1 MTNHCTK
8 ADSSKEEIGR
18 SVALPVLDSKQSGAP
33 KMGRTKI
40 GRWRA
45 IVLIMV
51 NVLMVAHLIQWLIM
65 GMTVSPIEPSEA
77 METLEVGVINAGAI
91 MFLLA
96 FLSTLILGRFF
107 CGWLCHVVALQDLC
121 AYMMTSIGIR
131 PKPFRSRLLIYFPFA
146 LGMYMFVWPS
156 FKRIALAPAL
166 DSAGIDWPAW
176 LRPVEPIHQY
186 SSALIVD
193 DFWATMP
200 PWFIAVPFL
209 FICGFAAVYFLGAK
223 GFCTYGCPYAAFFKP
238 LDKVAPLRIRVN
250 DDCHQCGHCTSACTS
265 NVRVNE
271 EVLDFGMVV
280 DAGCMKTLDCVSACP
295 NDALSLGFGKVA
307 LGAKPTSPETY
318 EKSKAKKARRYD
330 MSLKQELLA
339 AVLMLWFFFATRGML
354 DAVPMLMAGGLAAIA
369 VMLVMTSIKILSTP
383 NARLYSLTLKNQ
395 NKIKPWG
402 MVVILL
408 ALVMIVGSAW
418 SGTARANRW
427 RGDVLFA
434 GSEVPATILLR
445 EEFMASPEQAS
456 KARKAV
462 SAYQRA
468 DSIAHGGFGWKLNPE
483 HRLRMSYFLTMLGR
497 FDESVEQ
504 MMLVIDEGNPT
515 DEFVMQ
521 LSQLK
526 MRAIA
531 ANPPADVDD
540 SMMNIY
546 TSDQRVA
553 IYAYALQRHPNLHGI
568 RNEIARSAYARGDMA
583 IARAYWDID
592 TYDDDPYY
600 YLAMGAYAGFTG
612 QIEAAQIALRES
624 SRLALSEL
632 DRPAEMLI
640 NIANTSMNFQ
650 LRDLALDLAQQAVD
664 HPSADGLTWLS
675 AGEVANA
682 FGRLELGRER
692 AYKALELPRADRS
705 LVMAR
710 AAGVIIREGDTD
722 QARELLTQ
730 AAAKSDD
737 PFEVLYIAKGMITGG
752 SAMSDMELVTRG
764 VDFIGQITSEHP
776 DIPFFGYEYGQA
788 LYSVGRTEESLA
800 ELTRVAESDIRN
812 PVMASRV
819 ALLHQMLG
827 NEAQYE
833 AWTNEANKRQMA
845 LDSQ

>member
-1 MTNHCTK
+1 M
-8 ADSSKEEIGR
+8 
-18 SVALPVLDSKQSGAP
+18 
-33 KMGRTKI
+33 MGRTKI

-45 IVLIMV
+45 SVLILV
-51 NVLMVAHLIQWLIM
+51 NVLMIAHLIQWLIV

-166 DSAGIDWPAW
+166 ASVGMDWPAW

-200 PWFIAVPFL
+200 PWFIAIPFL

-318 EKSKAKKARRYD
+318 EKSKAKKARRFD
-330 MSLKQELLA
+330 MSLGQEFIA
-339 AVLMLWFFFATRGML
+339 GVLMLWFFFATRGML

-369 VMLVMTSIKILSTP
+369 VMLVMTSIKILSKP

-395 NKIKPWG
+395 NRIKPWG
-402 MVVILL
+402 MIVILL
-408 ALVMIVGSAW
+408 ALIMIVGSAW

-427 RGDVLFA
+427 RGDVLYA
-434 GSEVPATILLR
+434 GSELPASILLR
-445 EEFMASPEQAS
+445 EEFMASPEQVSEAQ
-456 KARKAV
+456 KAIN
-462 SAYQRA
+462 AYRRA
-468 DSIAHGGFGWKLNPE
+468 DSPAHGGFGWKLNAE
-483 HRLRMSYFLTMLGR
+483 HRLRLSYYLTMLSRYG
-497 FDESVEQ
+497 DSVEQ

-521 LSQLK
+521 LGQLK

-531 ANPPADVDD
+531 ANPPADVETTQLSAFMRDEV
-540 SMMNIY
+540 
-546 TSDQRVA
+546 VA
-553 IYAYALQRHPNLHGI
+553 VYAYALERHPNLHGI

-583 IARAYWDID
+583 GARAYWDVD
-592 TYDDDPYY
+592 AYNNDPLF

-612 QIEAAQIALRES
+612 QIEAAQVALRES
-624 SRLALSEL
+624 STLALSEL
-632 DRPAEMLI
+632 EHPAEMLI
-640 NIANTSMNFQ
+640 NIANTAMNFQ
-650 LRDLALDLAQQAVD
+650 LRELSLEIAQQAVD

-682 FGRLELGRER
+682 FGHLELGRER
-692 AYKALELPRADRS
+692 AYKALDLPRADRP

-730 AAAKSDD
+730 AAAKSED
-737 PFEVLYIAKGMITGG
+737 PFEVLYIAQGMIKGG
-752 SAMSDMELVTRG
+752 DALNDVELITRG
-764 VDFIGQITSEHP
+764 VDFIGQIASEHP
-776 DIPFFGYEYGQA
+776 ELPILGHEYAMA
-788 LYSVGRTEESLA
+788 LYSDGRTDESLA
-800 ELTRVAESDIRN
+800 ELTRVAEVDARN
-812 PVMASRV
+812 PVMADRV
-819 ALLHQMLG
+819 ATLHQMLG
-827 NEAQYE
+827 NQAQYE
-833 AWTNEANKRQMA
+833 TWNAEALKRKMA
-845 LDSQ
+845 LESE

>member
-77 METLEVGVINAGAI
+77 METLEVGVVNAGAI

-156 FKRIALAPAL
+156 FKRMALAPAL

-395 NKIKPWG
+395 NKVKPWG

-427 RGDVLFA
+427 RGDVLYA
-434 GSEVPATILLR
+434 GSDVPASILLR
-445 EEFMASPEQAS
+445 EEFMASPEQMREAQT
-456 KARKAV
+456 AV

-468 DSIAHGGFGWKLNPE
+468 DSFAHGGFGWRLNAE
-483 HRLRMSYFLTMLGR
+483 HRLRLSYYLTMLR
-497 FDESVEQ
+497 RYDESVEQ

-515 DEFVMQ
+515 DDLVMQ
-521 LSQLK
+521 LGQLK
-526 MRAIA
+526 VRAITN
-531 ANPPADVDD
+531 NPPADVEETMLDQYM
-540 SMMNIY
+540 SN
-546 TSDQRVA
+546 QRVEL
-553 IYAYALQRHPNLHGI
+553 YEYALERHPNLHGI
-568 RNEIARSAYARGDMA
+568 RNEIARSAYARGDMES
-583 IARAYWDID
+583 ARAYWSID

-612 QIEAAQIALRES
+612 QIQPAEVAMREA

-632 DRPAEMLI
+632 ERPAEMLI
-640 NIANTSMNFQ
+640 NIANTAMSFH
-650 LRDLALDLAQQAVD
+650 LRDLALELAQQAVD

-675 AGEVANA
+675 AGEIANA
-682 FGRLELGRER
+682 FGQLELGRER
-692 AYKALELPRADRS
+692 AFHALELPRADRP

-710 AAGVIIREGDTD
+710 AAGVIIREDDTE

-730 AAAKSDD
+730 AASNADG

-752 SAMSDMELVTRG
+752 SAMNDPELASRG
-764 VDFIGQITSEHP
+764 VDFIGQITSEYP
-776 DIPFFGYEYGQA
+776 DIPFFGYEYAQA
-788 LYSVGRTEESLA
+788 LYSVDRTEESLA
-800 ELTRVAESDIRN
+800 EMIRVAETDSRN
-812 PVMASRV
+812 PVMAARAS
-819 ALLHQMLG
+819 LLHQMLG
-827 NEAQYE
+827 NQAQSE
-833 AWTNEANKRQMA
+833 AWAAEELKRKLA
-845 LDSQ
+845 LQSE

>member
-1 MTNHCTK
+1 
-8 ADSSKEEIGR
+8 
-18 SVALPVLDSKQSGAP
+18 
-33 KMGRTKI
+33 MGRTKI

-51 NVLMVAHLIQWLIM
+51 NVLMIAHLIQWLIM

-402 MVVILL
+402 LVLILL

-427 RGDVLFA
+427 RGDVLYA
-434 GSEVPATILLR
+434 GSDVPASILLR
-445 EEFMASPEQAS
+445 EEFMASPEQMREAQT
-456 KARKAV
+456 AV
-462 SAYQRA
+462 NAYQRA
-468 DSIAHGGFGWKLNPE
+468 DSFAHGGFGWRLNAE
-483 HRLRMSYFLTMLGR
+483 HRLRLSYYLTMLR
-497 FDESVEQ
+497 RYDESVEQ

-515 DEFVMQ
+515 DDLVMQ
-521 LSQLK
+521 LGQLK
-526 MRAIA
+526 VRAITN
-531 ANPPADVDD
+531 NPPAEVEETMLDQYM
-540 SMMNIY
+540 SN
-546 TSDQRVA
+546 QRVEL
-553 IYAYALQRHPNLHGI
+553 YEYALERHPNLHGI
-568 RNEIARSAYARGDMA
+568 RNEIARSAYARGDMES
-583 IARAYWDID
+583 ARAYWSID

-612 QIEAAQIALRES
+612 QIQPAEVAMREA

-632 DRPAEMLI
+632 ERPAEMLI
-640 NIANTSMNFQ
+640 NIANTAMSFH
-650 LRDLALDLAQQAVD
+650 LRDLALELAQQAVD

-675 AGEVANA
+675 AGEIANA
-682 FGRLELGRER
+682 FGQLELGRER
-692 AYKALELPRADRS
+692 AFHALELPRADRP

-710 AAGVIIREGDTD
+710 AAGVIIREDDTE

-730 AAAKSDD
+730 AASNADG

-752 SAMSDMELVTRG
+752 SAMSDAELASRG
-764 VDFIGQITSEHP
+764 VDFIGQITSEYP
-776 DIPFFGYEYGQA
+776 DIPFFGYEYAQA
-788 LYSVGRTEESLA
+788 LYSVDRTEESLA
-800 ELTRVAESDIRN
+800 EMIRVAETDSRN
-812 PVMASRV
+812 PVMAARAS
-819 ALLHQMLG
+819 LLHQMLG
-827 NEAQYE
+827 NQAQSE
-833 AWTNEANKRQMA
+833 AWAAEELKRKLA
-845 LDSQ
+845 LQSE

>member
-1 MTNHCTK
+1 
-8 ADSSKEEIGR
+8 
-18 SVALPVLDSKQSGAP
+18 
-33 KMGRTKI
+33 MGRTKI

-77 METLEVGVINAGAI
+77 METLEVGVVNAGAI

-318 EKSKAKKARRYD
+318 EKSKAKKARRFD

-369 VMLVMTSIKILSTP
+369 VMLVMTSIKIMSTP

-395 NKIKPWG
+395 NKVKPWG

-427 RGDVLFA
+427 RGDVLYA
-434 GSEVPATILLR
+434 GSDVPASILLR
-445 EEFMASPEQAS
+445 EEFMASPDQMGEAQT
-456 KARKAV
+456 AV

-468 DSIAHGGFGWKLNPE
+468 DSFAHGGFGWRLNAE
-483 HRLRMSYFLTMLGR
+483 HRLRLSYYLTMLR
-497 FDESVEQ
+497 RYDESVEQ

-515 DEFVMQ
+515 DDLVMQ
-521 LSQLK
+521 LGQLK
-526 MRAIA
+526 VRAITN
-531 ANPPADVDD
+531 NPPADVEETMLDQYM
-540 SMMNIY
+540 SN
-546 TSDQRVA
+546 QRVEL
-553 IYAYALQRHPNLHGI
+553 YEYALERHPNLHGI
-568 RNEIARSAYARGDMA
+568 RNEIARSAYARGDMES
-583 IARAYWDID
+583 ARAYWSID

-612 QIEAAQIALRES
+612 QIQPAEVAMREA

-632 DRPAEMLI
+632 ERPAEMLI
-640 NIANTSMNFQ
+640 NIANTAMSFH
-650 LRDLALDLAQQAVD
+650 LRDLALELAQQAVD

-675 AGEVANA
+675 AGEIANA
-682 FGRLELGRER
+682 FGQLELGRER
-692 AYKALELPRADRS
+692 AFHALELPRADRP

-710 AAGVIIREGDTD
+710 AAGVIIREDDTE

-730 AAAKSDD
+730 AASNADG

-752 SAMSDMELVTRG
+752 SAMSDAELASRG
-764 VDFIGQITSEHP
+764 VDFIGQITSEYP
-776 DIPFFGYEYGQA
+776 DIPFFGYEYAQA
-788 LYSVGRTEESLA
+788 LYSVNRTDESLA
-800 ELTRVAESDIRN
+800 EMIRVAETDSRN
-812 PVMASRV
+812 PVMAARAS
-819 ALLHQMLG
+819 LLHQMLG
-827 NEAQYE
+827 NQAQSE
-833 AWTNEANKRQMA
+833 AWAAEELKRKLA
-845 LDSQ
+845 LQSE